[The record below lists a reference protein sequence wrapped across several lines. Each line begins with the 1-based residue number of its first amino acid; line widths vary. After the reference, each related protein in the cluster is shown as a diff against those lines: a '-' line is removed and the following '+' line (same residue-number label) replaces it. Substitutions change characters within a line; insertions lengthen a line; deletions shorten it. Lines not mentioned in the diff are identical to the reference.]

1 MSDRDKAG
9 LRGPVRTVSVGST
22 KSEYDPGGRLITTRW
37 LSNPDSKASEMIEA
51 WTYDSSG
58 RLLTDTVRTASG
70 ALTEKVYSYDDK
82 GRLLRIVEGSGD
94 YTSFRYD
101 EEGGKTEIRELTPK
115 ADDQA
120 GAKATGV
127 DLIFADAEGTLGYG
141 LDGIRNAS
149 RVRTIWNERDQPTE
163 THTFDADGHLLSRI
177 ARTYDEK
184 HRIIG
189 LQVTNE
195 DPGSLFPAKQIA
207 EMAAQ
212 SGVPLD
218 EIKAQMEKAMSA
230 MIGESARYF
239 TYDAQGRRTKIVLR
253 NTPLG
258 EVSRTCSYND
268 QGDVVEERTTFTR
281 DSRFPVGVPF
291 HSDESGNLVPEK
303 PPSEWPP
310 QPQLPESIVRYQYQY
325 DNFGNWTEQ
334 TVTRSEG
341 WEYTRRRE
349 LTYY

>member
-1 MSDRDKAG
+1 
-9 LRGPVRTVSVGST
+9 
-22 KSEYDPGGRLITTRW
+22 LITTRW
-37 LSNPDSKASEMIEA
+37 LSNPDSEASEMIEA

-94 YTSFRYD
+94 HTSFQYD
-101 EEGGKTEIRELTPK
+101 EEGGKVEIRERMPK
-115 ADDQA
+115 ADGQERA
-120 GAKATGV
+120 MATGV
-127 DLIFADAEGTLGYG
+127 DSIFADAEGTLGYG

-149 RVRTIWNERDQPTE
+149 TTKTIYNERDQPTE
-163 THTFDADGHLLSRI
+163 MHAFDADGHLLSRI
-177 ARTYDEK
+177 SRTYDEK
-184 HRIIG
+184 HGITS
-189 LQVTNE
+189 LKVTNE

-207 EMAAQ
+207 EIAAET
-212 SGVPLD
+212 GVPLA
-218 EIKAQMEKAMSA
+218 EIKAQMEKAVSA
-230 MIGESARYF
+230 MMGESARYF
-239 TYDAQGRRTKIVLR
+239 TYDAQGRRAKIVLR
-253 NTPLG
+253 NPPLG

-268 QGDVVEERTTFTR
+268 QGDVVEERTTVTR

-341 WEYTRRRE
+341 LEYTRRRE

>member
-1 MSDRDKAG
+1 
-9 LRGPVRTVSVGST
+9 
-22 KSEYDPGGRLITTRW
+22 
-37 LSNPDSKASEMIEA
+37 MIQT

-94 YTSFRYD
+94 HTSFRYD
-101 EEGGKTEIRELTPK
+101 EEGGKTEIRELMPK

-120 GAKATGV
+120 GAKATDV

-141 LDGIRNAS
+141 LDGIRNAI
-149 RVRTIWNERDQPTE
+149 RVRTIYNKHDQPTE
-163 THTFDADGHLLSRI
+163 TQGFDADGRLLSRI
-177 ARTYDEK
+177 VRTYDEK
-184 HRIIG
+184 HRITD
-189 LQVTNE
+189 LQVINE
-195 DPGSLFPAKQIA
+195 DPGSVFSAKQIA
-207 EMAAQ
+207 EVAAQ

-218 EIKAQMEKAMSA
+218 EIKAQMKKAMSA
-230 MIGESARYF
+230 MMRESARSF

-281 DSRFPVGVPF
+281 DSRFPVGVSF
-291 HSDESGNLVPEK
+291 HLDETGNLVPAK
-303 PPSEWPP
+303 PASEWPP

-325 DNFGNWTEQ
+325 DNFGNWSEQ

-341 WEYTRRRE
+341 LEYTRLRE
-349 LTYY
+349 LTYHLR